1 MEKKN
6 VKIPFEEALDR
17 AGYGLYSYI
26 NMFLSGLSTIAMVCV
41 VYGATLTVAA
51 SACELQ
57 TTGAQQ
63 GLLVAAP
70 IIGLILGAPLWG
82 YLGDTR
88 GRRRMLLLA
97 LISSALVNALCGLSV
112 NWVMMMILQ
121 FIASL
126 LGSGVYTLAMTLL
139 SESVPLAK
147 RNTAVLMV
155 NCMMVLGQGV
165 MAVIAIPIAPL
176 TYSYHLP
183 SLDIYWNS
191 WRTLVVTY
199 SLPSVVCACC
209 CYFMQDSPKLT
220 LVKGDERRALDIL
233 RTIHRVNFGRGAVLD
248 VQAISSEGLISSS
261 ASKKDQIVPLFKAPL
276 LKYTIIVSC
285 LYMFQLSG
293 SFLAWLPT
301 IANRVIRMYETGE
314 VADKM
319 NLCGILNSDI
329 EMVVDP
335 DATPCAMNTISL
347 LVVIAVGILQCLLNL
362 FITLV
367 VVNRAGRRNT
377 VMVITAF
384 LGACGILVNVV
395 PNTVGTSVLFAAFL
409 LGYVVMG
416 LYAAIAVALFPTH
429 LRAMAIAITT
439 TAGNIT
445 TFTGIQLVNFLVST
459 RCELGFYLLA
469 SIFAST
475 SIIASFLPDERFLQ
489 MPNHPHQR
497 KASVYME
504 RL

>member
-1 MEKKN
+1 MEKKI

-26 NMFLSGLSTIAMVCV
+26 NTFLAGLSIMSLACV
-41 VYGATLTVAA
+41 VYGSTLTVGA

-70 IIGLILGAPLWG
+70 VIGLILGAPLWG

-97 LISSALVNALCGLSV
+97 LLSSALVNALSGLSV

-126 LGSGVYTLAMTLL
+126 LGSADYTLAMTLL
-139 SESVPLAK
+139 SESVPMAK
-147 RNTAVLMV
+147 RNTAVLLV
-155 NCMMVLGQGV
+155 NCMMMLAQGT
-165 MAVIAIPIAPL
+165 MAVIAIPIIPL

-191 WRTLVVTY
+191 WRTLVVVY

-209 CYFMQDSPKLT
+209 YYFIQDSPKLT
-220 LVKGDERRALDIL
+220 LVKGDEQGALDIL
-233 RTIHRVNFGRGAVLD
+233 RTIHRVNFGKGAILD
-248 VQAISSEGLISSS
+248 VKAISSEGLISSS

-276 LKYTIIVSC
+276 LKYTIIVCC

-293 SFLAWLPT
+293 SYLAWLPT

-314 VADKM
+314 VADM
-319 NLCGILNSDI
+319 NLCGIINADI
-329 EMVVDP
+329 EIVVDP
-335 DATPCAMNTISL
+335 NATPCAMNTTSL
-347 LVVIAVGILQCLLNL
+347 LMVLAVGVLQCTLNL

-377 VMVITAF
+377 VMVITAL
-384 LGACGILVNVV
+384 LGVCGILVNVV
-395 PNTVGTSVLFAAFL
+395 PNTVGTSALFAAFL

-416 LYAAIAVALFPTH
+416 LYTAIAVALFPTH

-445 TFTGIQLVNFLVST
+445 TFACIQLVNFLVST
-459 RCELGFYLLA
+459 RCELGFYLFA
-469 SIFAST
+469 SIFTST
-475 SIIASFLPDERFLQ
+475 AIIASFLPDDRYLQ
-489 MPNHPHQR
+489 MPSHPNHR
-497 KASVYME
+497 KASVYTE